1 MMVKSQGI
9 SGYDLDL
16 LPNHYMALGN
26 ILTLL
31 EPLFTH
37 LQNYYNDYN
46 ISLSYCEN

>member
-1 MMVKSQGI
+1 MVKSRGI

-31 EPLFTH
+31 ELIFEIIVMIIT
-37 LQNYYNDYN
+37 